1 MAFIKRY
8 LNEILI
14 SFGLLIAYLFTR
26 LYNIMSL
33 PLFTDEAI
41 YTRWSQIARY
51 DANWRFIS
59 LTDGKQPSFVW
70 LDMIVMRLVN
80 DPLLAGRLVSVL
92 AGIMGLAGIYFL
104 ASEIFKNPSTGSGQA
119 KKIGYIAV
127 FLYIIYPFS
136 LVYDRMALYES
147 LVSAATI
154 WALYLEVLL
163 IRLRRLDVAL
173 ILGMVMGAGVLT
185 KSSAFFAV
193 YLLPFSLLLFD
204 FKHKN
209 WKEQIF
215 KWVVLA
221 GLSSI
226 MAFGFYSMLRLSP
239 FFHIIAEKTS
249 LFVYPVK
256 DWLSHPFDFF
266 MGNLNGI
273 TDWFIAYTTIPFFL
287 LILVSFFLGDKKTIR
302 EKLFLLSWFI
312 IPFILLALFGRV
324 LYPRF
329 ILFMTM
335 PLLVLAA
342 FSLSFILDSLK
353 NNLLK
358 AGLVFVALV
367 LPIRSDFYILADFA
381 RAPIAKA
388 DTDQFM
394 NEWPAGGGVREVVA
408 FAREESKKGKI
419 YVATQG
425 TFGSL
430 PTYAMEIY
438 LDENKNIEKRGIWP
452 LPKDIPEDLVKR
464 AKTIPVYLVLND
476 SPEVPSGW
484 PVKLINRFQKGIG
497 SAFMSL
503 YEVIP
508 NN

>member
-1 MAFIKRY
+1 
-8 LNEILI
+8 
-14 SFGLLIAYLFTR
+14 
-26 LYNIMSL
+26 
-33 PLFTDEAI
+33 
-41 YTRWSQIARY
+41 
-51 DANWRFIS
+51 
-59 LTDGKQPSFVW
+59 
-70 LDMIVMRLVN
+70 MRLVN

-92 AGIMGLAGIYFL
+92 AGIVSLVGIYFL
-104 ASEIFKNPSTGSGQA
+104 ASEIFKN
-119 KKIGYIAV
+119 KKIGYLAAI
-127 FLYIIYPFS
+127 LYIIFPFA

-154 WALYLEVLL
+154 WALYLEILL

-185 KSSAFFAV
+185 KSSAFFSV

-204 FKHKN
+204 FKQK
-209 WKEQIF
+209 
-215 KWVVLA
+215 KWRRELVKWAALA

-226 MAFGFYSMLRLSP
+226 MAFGIYSMLRLSP
-239 FFHIIAEKTS
+239 FFHIIAEKTT
-249 LFVYPVK
+249 LFVYPIK
-256 DWLSHPFDFF
+256 DWLSHPFEFF
-266 MGNLNGI
+266 SGNLNGI
-273 TDWFIAYTTIPFFL
+273 TDWFIAYTTIPFFI
-287 LILVSFFLGDKKTIR
+287 LILISFFLGDKKTIR

-312 IPFILLALFGRV
+312 IPFVLLALFGRV

-342 FSLSFILDSLK
+342 FSLDHIMNLLK
-353 NNLLK
+353 NNLQK
-358 AGLVFVALV
+358 AGVVCVALI
-367 LPIRSDFYILADFA
+367 LLIRSDFYILTDFA

-388 DTDQFM
+388 DTDQFI
-394 NEWPAGGGVREVVA
+394 NEWPAGGGVREIVSFLSV
-408 FAREESKKGKI
+408 ESKKGKI

-430 PTYAMEIY
+430 PTYAIEIY

-452 LPKDIPEDLVKR
+452 LPEDIPEDLVRR
-464 AKTIPVYLVLND
+464 AKTMPVYLVLND
-476 SPEVPSGW
+476 SPEPPAGY
-484 PVKLINRFQKGIG
+484 PVKLIQKFRKGIG
-497 SAFMSL
+497 DSYMSL

>member
-1 MAFIKRY
+1 MTLIKRY
-8 LNEILI
+8 LNEIFL
-14 SFGLLIAYLFTR
+14 SLGLLAAYLITR
-26 LYNIMSL
+26 LYNIMFL
-33 PLFTDEAI
+33 PMFTDEAI

-70 LDMIVMRLVN
+70 ADMIVMRFVN

-92 AGIMGLAGIYFL
+92 AGIVSLVGIYFL
-104 ASEIFKNPSTGSGQA
+104 ASEIFKN
-119 KKIGYIAV
+119 KKIGYIAA

-154 WALYLEVLL
+154 WTLYLEVLL
-163 IRLRRLDVAL
+163 VRLRRLDIAL
-173 ILGMVMGAGVLT
+173 ILGMVLGAGVLT
-185 KSSAFFAV
+185 KSSAFFSV
-193 YLLPFSLLLFD
+193 YLFPFSLLLFN
-204 FKHKN
+204 FKQGH
-209 WKEQIF
+209 WKRELI
-215 KWVVLA
+215 KWVSLA
-221 GLSSI
+221 AISTI
-226 MAFGFYSMLRLSP
+226 MTYGFYSILRLSP
-239 FFHIIAEKTS
+239 FFHIISEKTTI
-249 LFVYPVK
+249 FVYPIR
-256 DWLSHPFDFF
+256 DWLSHPFEFF

-273 TDWFIAYTTIPFFL
+273 TDWFIAYTTIPIFL
-287 LILVSFFLGDKKTIR
+287 LILVAFFLGSTRQIR

-312 IPFILLALFGRV
+312 VPFVLLALFGRI

-342 FSLSFILDSLK
+342 FSLNFILDSLK

-358 AGLVFVALV
+358 AGLVFVALI
-367 LPIRSDFYILADFA
+367 LLILSDFYILADFA

-394 NEWPAGGGVREVVA
+394 NEWPAGGGVREIVA
-408 FAREESKKGKI
+408 FARGESKKGKI
-419 YVATQG
+419 YVATEG

-464 AKTIPVYLVLND
+464 AKNMPVYLVLND
-476 SPEVPSGW
+476 SAMPPAGW
-484 PVKLINRFQKGIG
+484 PVKLIDKFQKGIG
-497 SAFMSL
+497 DSYMSL
-503 YEVIP
+503 YEVVP
-508 NN
+508 SD

>member
-1 MAFIKRY
+1 MKIFKHYR
-8 LNEILI
+8 NEILL
-14 SFGLLIAYLFTR
+14 SLGLFVAYFATR
-26 LYNIMSL
+26 IYNIMSL

-70 LDMIVMRLVN
+70 LDMIVMRFVE
-80 DPLLAGRLVSVL
+80 DPLLAGRLVSVA
-92 AGIMGLAGIYFL
+92 AGFVALIGIYFL
-104 ASEIFKNPSTGSGQA
+104 ASEIFRN
-119 KKIGYIAV
+119 KKIGIITAL
-127 FLYIIYPFS
+127 LYIIYPFS

-147 LVSAATI
+147 LVSAVTI

-163 IRLRRLDVAL
+163 IRARRLDVAL
-173 ILGMVMGAGVLT
+173 ILGMVMGFGVLT
-185 KSSAFFAV
+185 KSSVFFSV

-204 FKHKN
+204 FKQKN
-209 WKEQIF
+209 WKAQII
-215 KWVVLA
+215 KWAALA
-221 GLSSI
+221 GLATV

-249 LFVYPVK
+249 LFVYPIK

-273 TDWFIAYTTIPFFL
+273 TDWFIAYSTIPFFI
-287 LILVSFFLGDKKTIR
+287 LILISFFLGDKKSLR

-312 IPFILLALFGRV
+312 VPFVLLALFGRV

-342 FSLSFILDSLK
+342 FSLNFLMDSVK
-353 NNLLK
+353 NNLLR
-358 AGLVFVALV
+358 AGIIFAALIFLV
-367 LPIRSDFYILADFA
+367 RSDFYILTDFA
-381 RAPIAKA
+381 HAPVARA

-394 NEWPAGGGVREVVA
+394 NEWPAGGGVREMIA
-408 FAREESKKGKI
+408 FAKERASQGKI
-419 YVATQG
+419 YVATEG

-438 LDENKNIEKRGIWP
+438 LDENKNIGKRGIWP
-452 LPKDIPEDLVKR
+452 LPEDIPKDLVER
-464 AKTIPVYLVLND
+464 AKTMPVYLVLND
-476 SPEVPSGW
+476 SPKPPAGY
-484 PVKLINRFQKGIG
+484 PIRLIQKFRKGIG

>member
-1 MAFIKRY
+1 MFVKRY
-8 LNEILI
+8 ANEILL
-14 SFGLLIAYLFTR
+14 SFGLLFAYLFTR

-33 PLFTDEAI
+33 PMFTDEAI

-51 DANWRFIS
+51 DASWRFIS

-70 LDMIVMRLVN
+70 LDMIMMRFIN
-80 DPLLAGRLVSVL
+80 DPLLAGRLVSALV
-92 AGIMGLAGIYFL
+92 GIASLIGIYFL
-104 ASEIFKNPSTGSGQA
+104 ASEIFKNPSTSSGQA
-119 KKIGYIAV
+119 KKIGYIAAV
-127 FLYIIYPFS
+127 IYIIYPFS

-147 LVSAATI
+147 LVSVTTI
-154 WALYLEVLL
+154 WVLYLEVLL

-173 ILGMVMGAGVLT
+173 ILGMVMGVGVLT
-185 KSSAFFAV
+185 KSSAFFSV

-204 FKHKN
+204 FKQKK
-209 WKEQIF
+209 WKQELA
-215 KWVVLA
+215 KWAALA
-221 GLSSI
+221 GVSSI
-226 MAFGFYSMLRLSP
+226 MAYGFYSMLRLSP

-249 LFVYPVK
+249 LFVYPIR
-256 DWLSHPFDFF
+256 DWLSHPFNFF
-266 MGNLNGI
+266 VGNLNGI
-273 TDWFIAYTTIPFFL
+273 TDWLLAYTTIPFFI
-287 LILVSFFLGDKKTIR
+287 LIFISFFLDDKKAIR

-312 IPFILLALFGRV
+312 IPFVLLALFGRV

-335 PLLVLAA
+335 PLLVLGAY
-342 FSLSFILDSLK
+342 SLNFILDSLK

-358 AGLVFVALV
+358 WGLILASLI
-367 LPIRSDFYILADFA
+367 LLLRSDFYILADFA

-394 NEWPAGGGVREVVA
+394 NAWPAGGGVHEIVA
-408 FAREESKKGKI
+408 FAKEQSKKGKI
-419 YVATQG
+419 YVATEG

-452 LPKDIPEDLVKR
+452 LPQEIPKDLAER
-464 AKTIPVYLVLND
+464 AKTMPVYLVLND
-476 SPEVPSGW
+476 SPKPPAGY
-484 PVKLINRFQKGIG
+484 PVRLIQKFRKGIS